1 MSFTGQLLLLKAYV
15 CASVFSI
22 LNAQKADTNFTGYC
36 LGNGIW
42 IGKVFRI
49 KKGTRVVLRK

>member
-22 LNAQKADTNFTGYC
+22 LNAQKANTNFIGYC
-36 LGNGIW
+36 L
-42 IGKVFRI
+42 
-49 KKGTRVVLRK
+49 

>member
-22 LNAQKADTNFTGYC
+22 LNAQKANANF
-36 LGNGIW
+36 LILSGNWYLDRNVIQN
-42 IGKVFRI
+42 
-49 KKGTRVVLRK
+49 KKGTRVML